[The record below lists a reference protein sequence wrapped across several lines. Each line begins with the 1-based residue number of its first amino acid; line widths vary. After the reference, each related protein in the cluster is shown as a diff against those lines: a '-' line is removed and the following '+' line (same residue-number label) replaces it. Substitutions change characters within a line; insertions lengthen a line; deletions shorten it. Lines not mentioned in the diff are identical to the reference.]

1 MKIYTFI
8 INRTSSQPAMQRTL
22 LIHLLKTG
30 LNSFRIHYLIRGI
43 FLLIILGPAV
53 KNYGQ
58 VIENNPE
65 VVSKSAAIYKSEKI
79 RNFRISFI
87 SIAGFGFDKIHL
99 GVTEQGDD
107 VTISAGGGMGLGF
120 EAGYTFNGLF
130 ELSAAYVYKYGELSV
145 VVDNASGYFEHG
157 NFMLTGKFIARIKAK
172 SSLNY
177 GGGLGLLNAGTMDLD
192 FSKVTDGERYVFKY
206 NTAVGYHVLAEFQ
219 HRFTQKWSLIA
230 GFTIYGGN
238 YNHMKSFTARSVSV
252 PVNLAPPDFQNLNGS
267 GLDIYAKISF
277 HL

>member
-1 MKIYTFI
+1 M
-8 INRTSSQPAMQRTL
+8 
-22 LIHLLKTG
+22 H
-30 LNSFRIHYLIRGI
+30 HLIRWL
-43 FLLIILGPAV
+43 FLFLILAPSV

-65 VVSKSAAIYKSEKI
+65 AVSKSAAIYKSEKI

-87 SIAGFGFDKIHL
+87 SIAGFGFNKITV

-120 EAGYTFNGLF
+120 EVGYTFNGLF
-130 ELSAAYVYKYGELSV
+130 ELSAAYVYKSAELSM
-145 VVDNASGYFEHG
+145 VVDNASGNFEHG
-157 NFMLTGKFIARIKAK
+157 NFMLTGKFIAKIKAK

-177 GGGLGLLNAGTMDLD
+177 GGGFGLLNAGSMDLD

-206 NTAVGYHVLAEFQ
+206 NTAVGFHLLAEFQ
-219 HRFTQKWSLIA
+219 HRFTQKFSIIG
-230 GFTIYGGN
+230 GFTVYGGN
-238 YNHMKSFTARSVSV
+238 YNHMKSCTSGSVSV
-252 PVNLAPPDFQNLNGS
+252 PVNLAPPDFQNLKGS